1 LIDGAVFDAHFL
13 MMTSALI
20 RSSFLDKK
28 SHFNKNF
35 IFLPLF
41 NAGEKVLMVFE
52 KLSIKGLF
60 SGRPCKRI

>member
-1 LIDGAVFDAHFL
+1 

-52 KLSIKGLF
+52 KLSIEGLF